1 MVFSVTGLPFLVLLL
16 CHVRFLGTVNNQNK
30 ANKLYGEW
38 TEFGRHSYG
47 LITQIIVS
55 ILYTFDRVKVIKSPQ
70 LEPFSFT
77 RGYLMGIYR

>member
-16 CHVRFLGTVNNQNK
+16 CLVRFLVTVNKQNK

-38 TEFGRHSYG
+38 TEFGRHNYG

-70 LEPFSFT
+70 LESFSFT

>member
-1 MVFSVTGLPFLVLLL
+1 MVFPVTGLAFLVLLL
-16 CHVRFLGTVNNQNK
+16 WHVRFFGTVNKQNK

-38 TEFGRHSYG
+38 TEFGRHNYG

-55 ILYTFDRVKVIKSPQ
+55 ILYTFGRVKVIKSPH
-70 LEPFSFT
+70 LASFSFT